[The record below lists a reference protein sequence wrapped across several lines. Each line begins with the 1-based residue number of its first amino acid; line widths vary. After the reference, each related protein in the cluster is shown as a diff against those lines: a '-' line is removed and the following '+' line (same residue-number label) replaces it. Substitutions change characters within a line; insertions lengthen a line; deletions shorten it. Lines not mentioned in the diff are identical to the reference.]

1 MAKALKPGRLAVL
14 VDVHELGQVVAVD
27 DGQRQEDLA
36 ARALARPRAGC
47 ASGPMVADSEVT
59 SSSRMASS
67 GGLVT
72 WAKSWVK

>member
-1 MAKALKPGRLAVL
+1 MAYPGRSPSALMCTILASSSL
-14 VDVHELGQVVAVD
+14 SITGNGSTTWRACAGD
-27 DGQRQEDLA
+27 A
-36 ARALARPRAGC
+36 ARAFP
-47 ASGPMVADSEVT
+47 SGPMVVPSEVT